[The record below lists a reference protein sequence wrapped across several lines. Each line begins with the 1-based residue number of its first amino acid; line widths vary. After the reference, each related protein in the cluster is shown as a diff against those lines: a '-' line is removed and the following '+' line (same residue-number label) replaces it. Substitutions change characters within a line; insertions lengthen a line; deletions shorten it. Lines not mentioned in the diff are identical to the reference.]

1 MTLFQ
6 VNFILYMISYSD
18 EVFCITFST
27 LIPLF
32 PLLGSL
38 SYSLRVH
45 ILPDSIMVLV
55 VLTRTVCWDPHIHVA
70 FQISSPKATTAKKIK
85 SEKRRWEKKRSRLA
99 KEGRDLLI
107 LHLNG
112 FCLFRYKKLC
122 QWLPFGSQGR
132 MGGEGSGMGDLE
144 GWRLL
149 GRERK

>member
-1 MTLFQ
+1 MILFQ
-6 VNFILYMISYSD
+6 VNFILFMISYSD
-18 EVFCITFST
+18 EFYCIIFST

-55 VLTRTVCWDPHIHVA
+55 VQTRTVCWDPHSHVA

-85 SEKRRWEKKRSRLA
+85 SEKRQWEKKRSRLGE
-99 KEGRDLLI
+99 EGRDLLNV
-107 LHLNG
+107 L
-112 FCLFRYKKLC
+112 FVCLFRYKKLC
-122 QWLPFGSQGR
+122 QWLPFGSRGR

-149 GRERK
+149 GRGRK